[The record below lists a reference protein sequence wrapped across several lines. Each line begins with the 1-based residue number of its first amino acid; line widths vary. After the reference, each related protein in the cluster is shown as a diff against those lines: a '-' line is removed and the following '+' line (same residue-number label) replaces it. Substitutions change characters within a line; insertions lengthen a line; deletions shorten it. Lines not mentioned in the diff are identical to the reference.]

1 MNKQQIVS
9 TLEGQKPT
17 ASIYKVENGGVLYRT
32 TITNRTKKIP
42 ETQPI
47 FFHIPF
53 NEIKEEIDNTVKVED
68 IIQWLI

>member
-9 TLEGQKPT
+9 TLEGQQPT
-17 ASIYKVENGGVLYRT
+17 ASIYMVKNGGVLYRT
-32 TITNRTKKIP
+32 TITNRTKKFP

-53 NEIKEEIDNTVKVED
+53 NEIKGDIENTVKVED